1 MFFGKYLVGI
11 RVNQLKLNISNRYRK
26 VFRGRCGMIRYRV
39 LGFKIQADIIAIT
52 FCRLHNDKHTKYS
65 PHKNCVNRACFHNY
79 RKPRIDF
86 RLHLQILNFQFYK
99 ENLGIF
105 SCLFPGSIPNSVIN
119 VSFDISSN
127 CGI

>member
-65 PHKNCVNRACFHNY
+65 PHKNCDIRALWCESFYPIENIEFL
-79 RKPRIDF
+79 RKDAGNSY
-86 RLHLQILNFQFYK
+86 LN
-99 ENLGIF
+99 
-105 SCLFPGSIPNSVIN
+105 
-119 VSFDISSN
+119 
-127 CGI
+127 